1 MAETLNPHE
10 QFANWKAP
18 DTTETKAAGIK
29 PVDIKTLGQSKE
41 TTAKHGNIRSEK
53 NEITVGDKVYPENG
67 KVFQDGKEADS
78 YQYEYVKLP
87 SGDIRF
93 SKCTDKLSDGKE
105 EVFDRK
111 FNERGQITETE
122 NKVNGVVRQKESFKY
137 NKDGVATERV
147 FQQFDEKGKETRK
160 VVEEIKDGERMNEFS
175 SKETLAD
182 GTIQEK
188 KALAH
193 KGLGIDAYITGP
205 QSVLE
210 VTAGIHRNYEEGRK
224 K

>member
-1 MAETLNPHE
+1 MKEGLNPHE

-18 DTTETKAAGIK
+18 DTAETKTQDIK
-29 PVDIKTLGQSKE
+29 PVDIKTLGQGKE
-41 TTAKHGNIRSEK
+41 TAAQHGNIRSEK
-53 NEITVGDKVYPENG
+53 NEITVGDSVYPESG
-67 KVFQDGKEADS
+67 KVFQDGKETDS

-87 SGDIRF
+87 NGDIKF
-93 SKCTDKLSDGKE
+93 SKCTDKLSNGNE
-105 EVFDRK
+105 ETFDRK
-111 FNERGQITETE
+111 FNEKGQITEME
-122 NKVNGVVRQKESFKY
+122 NKVNGVTRQKESFKY

-160 VVEEIKDGERMNEFS
+160 VVEEIKDGEKMNEFS

-182 GTIQEK
+182 GTTQER

-193 KGLGIDAYITGP
+193 KGLGVDAYVTGP
-205 QSVLE
+205 QSVSE
-210 VTAGIHRNYEEGRK
+210 VTAGIHRDYEEGHK